1 MLLREMPL
9 LVLLFLMTGEL
20 TLASGALDLRA
31 DAPDA
36 VVEITRRDLG
46 EVFAG
51 EEIEYAFIV
60 RNAGTK
66 PLELAEK
73 SNIPNRSANSAH
85 APAVAMWRPADRIFT
100 RTAAAM
106 RTARAAPS

>member
-1 MLLREMPL
+1 MLKRELPL
-9 LVLLFLMTGEL
+9 LVLLLCLTGQL
-20 TLASGALDLRA
+20 TSASGVLDLRA

-46 EVFAG
+46 DVFAG

-73 SNIPNRSANSAH
+73 SNIPSRSANSAH
-85 APAVAMWRPADRIFT
+85 APAVAMWRPADRIVA

>member
-1 MLLREMPL
+1 MLLRGLPL
-9 LVLLFLMTGEL
+9 LVLLFSLTGQC
-20 TLASGALDLRA
+20 TFASGVLDLRA
-31 DAPDA
+31 DAPEV

-51 EEIEYAFIV
+51 EELEYAFIV

-73 SNIPNRSANSAH
+73 SNIPSRSANSAH
-85 APAVAMWRPADRIFT
+85 APALAMWQPAARIFT

-106 RTARAAPS
+106 RAAPS